1 MTTKKNMRML
11 ALFGKNI
18 QQKNGTLP
26 PCGLI
31 KDFRE
36 MGTADRKKGSQS
48 QQPLVELNGNLRS
61 L

>member
-1 MTTKKNMRML
+1 ML

>member
-36 MGTADRKKGSQS
+36 MGTADRKKDLG
-48 QQPLVELNGNLRS
+48 QPVTVTTG
-61 L
+61 